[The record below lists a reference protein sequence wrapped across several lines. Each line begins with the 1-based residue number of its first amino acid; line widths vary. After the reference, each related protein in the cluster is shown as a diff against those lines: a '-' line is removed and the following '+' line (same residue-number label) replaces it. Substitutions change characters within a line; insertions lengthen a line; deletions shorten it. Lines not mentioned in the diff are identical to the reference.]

1 MNHINLLIKP
11 SSSLCNI
18 NCDYCFYSDVAFNR
32 THPSFGFMSIET
44 LEELVKESFIT
55 AKNSIT
61 FSFQGGEPTL
71 IGIEFYK
78 TFHNFIKKYNINN
91 ISVNFAIQTNG
102 ILLNKEWVHLFKQE
116 NYLVGISLD
125 GHKEIHNFFRKD
137 RLGSGTFSQTFK
149 NIKLLQKNNID
160 FNILCVV
167 NKKTVENL
175 KDIYLFFKN
184 SKFKYLQFIPCLD
197 KLDSST
203 GDYSLTEQEYG
214 FFLDELFKLWS
225 NDLKNKKYISI
236 RFFDNLLAI
245 ILNNHAESCDMNG
258 HCSIN
263 TVVESNGNIYPCDF
277 YVLDE
282 LLLGNIHSTS
292 LKEILTSEKAY
303 DFVKSSLKFDSE
315 CKTCNYFNLC
325 KSGCRRHKNFQ
336 DGTYKNRFCN
346 SFKYFYSKNIK
357 QLLDIAHSF

>member
-11 SSSLCNI
+11 SSSFCNI
-18 NCDYCFYSDVAFNR
+18 NCDYCFYHDVASNR
-32 THPSFGFMSIET
+32 SNPSFGFMTLET
-44 LEELVKESFIT
+44 LELLVKESFLT

-71 IGIEFYK
+71 IGINFYK
-78 TFHNFIKKYNINN
+78 KFHDFIKIYNINN
-91 ISVNFAIQTNG
+91 IQVNFAMQTNG
-102 ILLNKEWVHLFKQE
+102 TLLNKEWIKLFKE
-116 NYLVGISLD
+116 NNYLIGVSLD
-125 GHKEIHNFFRKD
+125 GYKEIHNFFRKD
-137 RLGSGTFSQTFK
+137 KIGNGTFSETFK
-149 NIKLLQKNNID
+149 NIKMLQKNSVN

-167 NKKTVENL
+167 NKKTVENI

-197 KLDSST
+197 KLDHST
-203 GDYSLTEQEYG
+203 EEYSLTDIDYG
-214 FFLDELFKLWS
+214 YFLDELFNFWYS
-225 NDLKNKKYISI
+225 DFKNKKYTSV
-236 RFFDNLLAI
+236 RFFDNLFSI

-258 HCSIN
+258 HCSVN

-282 LLLGNIHSTS
+282 LLLGNIHNTS
-292 LKEILTSEKAY
+292 LKELLTSEKAFN
-303 DFVKSSLKFDSE
+303 FVKSSFKVDE
-315 CKTCNYFNLC
+315 DCKTCNYFTLC

-346 SFKYFYSKNIK
+346 SFKYFYSKNIHK
-357 QLLDIAHSF
+357 IYEIGRSF